1 MQIGIV
7 AAKIVPRG
15 LSIIA
20 MSAAACDSSMRS
32 RRQKWTIASFR
43 IMKVKRH
50 WLLAAKLLTP
60 LLSSNGNEKE
70 VVAYLWFGQ
79 LHRKDQVHKKTTIF

>member
-1 MQIGIV
+1 
-7 AAKIVPRG
+7 
-15 LSIIA
+15 
-20 MSAAACDSSMRS
+20 
-32 RRQKWTIASFR
+32 
-43 IMKVKRH
+43 MKVKRH

>member
-32 RRQKWTIASFR
+32 RRQKWTTANFR

-50 WLLAAKLLTP
+50 WPLAARLSTP
-60 LLSSNGNEKE
+60 LLSNGKEKK
-70 VVAYLWFGQ
+70 VVAY
-79 LHRKDQVHKKTTIF
+79 